1 MSFDWKT
8 LPELR
13 HATFNEAGASVGD
26 SPLHLGALSEEL
38 IAARDGK
45 TLVVPL
51 ADRAWIRCIGAEAQ
65 SFLHNQLTSDIN
77 HLVTGAW
84 QHSSWCTAKG
94 RMLASFIIAKPG
106 EPSPVSG
113 EDCYKLQVASEL
125 LPAIAKRLKMY
136 VLRAK
141 VRVEPAD
148 NLVSIGLAV
157 APDSAR
163 RVLAAAALPHPGAIG
178 SCAAFPGGWV
188 AQVSDQLLQITISA
202 DLAAACFAAL
212 AKEARPAGLAAWH
225 WLEIQAGLPMV
236 RQATQEEFV
245 PQMVNFDK
253 NGGVSF
259 HKGCYP
265 GQEIVART
273 QYLGKV
279 KRHLYR
285 VHAETL
291 LAPGM
296 SLNVSDVEGQHS
308 AGVIANAAASPNGGY
323 DALAVILESAIDS
336 PIHTDRPDGPV
347 LSSIALVAA

>member
-1 MSFDWKT
+1 MSFDWKN
-8 LPELR
+8 LPELC
-13 HATFNEAGASVGD
+13 HAVFNEAGASVGD

-45 TLVVPL
+45 PLLVPL
-51 ADRAWIRCIGAEAQ
+51 ADRGWIRCIGADAQ
-65 SFLHNQLTSDIN
+65 SFLHSQLTSDIS
-77 HLVTGAW
+77 HLATGAW

-106 EPSPVSG
+106 EPSPVTG
-113 EDCYKLQVASEL
+113 EDCYMLQVAGEL

-141 VRVEPAD
+141 VRIEPAD
-148 NLVSIGLAV
+148 NLVSIGLA
-157 APDSAR
+157 ASPDGAR
-163 RVLAAAALPHPGAIG
+163 RILAAAALPHPGALG
-178 SCAAFPGGWV
+178 SCATFPGGWI
-188 AQVSDQLLQITISA
+188 AQVSDHLLQITVST
-202 DLAAACFAAL
+202 DLAAATFSAL

-225 WLEIQAGLPMV
+225 WLEIQAGQPMV
-236 RQATQEEFV
+236 RLATQEEFV

-285 VHAETL
+285 VHANSPL
-291 LAPGM
+291 MPGM
-296 SLNVSDVEGQHS
+296 SLNVTDAEGAHS
-308 AGVIANAAASPNGGY
+308 AGVIANASASPNGGY
-323 DALAVILESAIDS
+323 DALAVILESAISS